1 LTKLRTLPPIK
12 DDPRWFD
19 PAYNTFKDSGRG
31 WRLRHYERKIYE
43 WADGS
48 YAVVRLDNFQRVGGA
63 ADLVVR
69 WRGQNADI
77 IFAFNPFENRDEPG
91 EMRGRQILVYYLVQ
105 SFPTALRKKLLGLF
119 LDLGVGRPCSSSDLV
134 STQAGNAP
142 SVPYPRFIPDDLWAR
157 RYEEVPRTESQPWSP
172 SKLEAEPYLGEIR
185 CLHIANLGLGYG
197 QPWRAMWY
205 TSMVYVPVWPSSTVP
220 TPMYG
225 DRAWFDGVAYFK
237 RSAMSDSFEGVV
249 DRVLD
254 WEMILPESE
263 RAGWEAAHVER
274 GTLLL
279 PTREEVE
286 LFRLLGEP
294 LPFWWPQVKLAE
306 WLRERL
312 RSEP

>member
-19 PAYNTFKDSGRG
+19 PAYNTFMPGGRG

-48 YAVVRLDNFQRVGGA
+48 DAVVRLENFQGAVGD

-69 WRGQNADI
+69 WRGLGVDPVNGQNYDP
-77 IFAFNPFENRDEPG
+77 IFAFDPFENRDEPG
-91 EMRGRQILVYYLVQ
+91 EMRDRQILANHYAQ

-119 LDLGVGRPCSSSDLV
+119 LDLGVGRPCSSPDLV
-134 STQAGNAP
+134 STQVGNEP
-142 SVPYPRFIPDDLWAR
+142 TVPCPRFIPDDLWAR
-157 RYEEVPRTESQPWSP
+157 RYEEARLVISDFE
-172 SKLEAEPYLGEIR
+172 KLQEPYLGEVR
-185 CLHIANLGLGYG
+185 CLHIANHVGLGYV
-197 QPWRAMWY
+197 QPWRAIWNFERLAV
-205 TSMVYVPVWPSSTVP
+205 SHGQPL
-220 TPMYG
+220 
-225 DRAWFDGVAYFK
+225 RARWYFK

-254 WEMILPESE
+254 REMILPESE
-263 RAGWEAAHVER
+263 RTGWEAAHVER

-306 WLRERL
+306 WLRERP